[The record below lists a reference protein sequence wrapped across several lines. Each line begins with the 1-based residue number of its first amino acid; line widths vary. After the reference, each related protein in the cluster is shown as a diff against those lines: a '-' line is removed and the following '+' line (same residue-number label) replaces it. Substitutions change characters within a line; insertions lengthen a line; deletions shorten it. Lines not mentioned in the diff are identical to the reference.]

1 MPAME
6 IPWVIDEHT
15 IIKHEL
21 LKKYI
26 DPWMAIFFTVQKRY
40 SWPQKV
46 VYFDGFCGPGIYY
59 TDHSK
64 TQKCCGSPL
73 IVAEVANKYIAE
85 DRSRSVIMHCI
96 DKTSECVE
104 LLNSN
109 LVRLN
114 QYGQKWVVHH
124 SEFDDKVRE
133 VLDEFDQGDL
143 RSQPMF
149 FFIDPFGYS
158 GFPMSTLE
166 RIMRYPRAE
175 LFINFMVYDIVR
187 FCEEEQSKKNMLALF
202 GSDEF
207 KRVAECS
214 YPEQK
219 YAFFVNLYSNCLKRV
234 GAEFVMP
241 FRINTPNC
249 GTRPRYF
256 LIHASKNKR
265 ALEVM
270 KDEMAKLSASPYRF
284 EAVGLITGQM
294 SLFEDPDKGTLRERI
309 FDYIVSAK
317 HGALDF
323 EPLLDWAYANTN
335 GVSKTIKETLIDLE
349 QNQRSIVIER
359 LPGQRRSTVTKGAKI
374 RVNRSSNQ

>member
-1 MPAME
+1 
-6 IPWVIDEHT
+6 
-15 IIKHEL
+15 
-21 LKKYI
+21 
-26 DPWMAIFFTVQKRY
+26 
-40 SWPQKV
+40 
-46 VYFDGFCGPGIYY
+46 
-59 TDHSK
+59 
-64 TQKCCGSPL
+64 
-73 IVAEVANKYIAE
+73 
-85 DRSRSVIMHCI
+85 MHCI
-96 DKTSECVE
+96 DKTSECVD

-109 LVRLN
+109 LVQLN
-114 QYGQKWVVHH
+114 QYDQKWVVHH

-166 RIMRYPRAE
+166 RIMRYPRDE

-187 FCEEEQSKKNMLALF
+187 FGEEEQFKENMLALF

-256 LIHASKNKR
+256 LIHASKDKL
-265 ALEVM
+265 ALKVM
-270 KDEMAKLSASPYRF
+270 KDEMAKLSDSPYRF

-335 GVSKTIKETLIDLE
+335 GVSKTIK
-349 QNQRSIVIER
+349 
-359 LPGQRRSTVTKGAKI
+359 
-374 RVNRSSNQ
+374 